1 MAPIDPQMTAQTLI
15 EALPYIRR
23 FSGQTVVVKYGGHA
37 MKDEALKE
45 SFALDVI
52 LLRAVGIYPVL
63 VHGGGPQIGEL
74 LGRLDIAC
82 EFIDGMR
89 VTSPEVMDVVQMVLV
104 GQVNASIVALI
115 NKHGGRAVG
124 LNGHDGGL
132 IRASKMQM
140 ARKGQ
145 GGDQPP
151 EIIDLGLVGEVEQVD
166 AQVLHALEHGAFI
179 PVIAPVGVGPEGESL
194 NINADLVAAAV
205 ASRLRAAKLIMMTD
219 TPGVLDKQGKL
230 ISELTPAKT
239 GQLMEEEVIAGGMI
253 PKVSCC
259 LEALEAGVER
269 AHIIDGRVPNALL
282 LEVFTDQGVGT
293 VFKDR

>member
-52 LLRAVGIYPVL
+52 LLRAVGIYPVV

-132 IRASKMQM
+132 IKASKMQM

-179 PVIAPVGVGPEGESL
+179 PVIAPVGVDVAGETY
-194 NINADLVAAAV
+194 NVNADLVAGAV
-205 ASRLRAAKLIMMTD
+205 AAALKAEKLLLLTDVAGVKDGEGRLLSSLHRGLVEAM
-219 TPGVLDKQGKL
+219 
-230 ISELTPAKT
+230 
-239 GQLMEEEVIAGGMI
+239 IASGEIKGGML
-253 PKVSCC
+253 PKINCC
-259 LEALEAGVER
+259 LEALAAGVKK
-269 AHIIDGRVPNALL
+269 AHIVDGRLAHCLL
-282 LEVFTDQGVGT
+282 LEIFTEHGVGT
-293 VFKDR
+293 EILI

>member
-1 MAPIDPQMTAQTLI
+1 MTAQTLI

-45 SFALDVI
+45 SFALNVI
-52 LLRAVGIYPVL
+52 LLRAVGIYPVV
-63 VHGGGPQIGEL
+63 VHGGGPQIGQL

-132 IRASKMQM
+132 IKASKMQM

-145 GGDQPP
+145 TGDQPP

-230 ISELTPAKT
+230 VSELTPAKT
-239 GQLMEEEVIAGGMI
+239 GQLMEEGVIAGGMI

-269 AHIIDGRVPNALL
+269 AHIIDGRVPDALL

-293 VFKDR
+293 VFKDK

>member
-1 MAPIDPQMTAQTLI
+1 MSPKDPTDTAQTLM

-23 FSGQTVVVKYGGHA
+23 FAGQTVVIKYGGHA
-37 MKDEALKE
+37 MSDQALKE
-45 SFALDVI
+45 SFALNLI
-52 LLRAVGIYPVL
+52 LLRAVGIYPVV

-82 EFIDGMR
+82 EFIEGMR

-104 GQVNASIVALI
+104 GQVNTSIVALI

-124 LNGHDGGL
+124 LSGHDGGL
-132 IRASKMQM
+132 IQASQMQM
-140 ARKGQ
+140 TRQKA
-145 GGDQPP
+145 DQPP
-151 EIIDLGLVGEVEQVD
+151 EIIDLGLVGEVEGVD
-166 AQVLHALEHGAFI
+166 AQVLHALEHGNFI
-179 PVIAPVGVGPEGESL
+179 PVIAPVGVGPGGQSL

-205 ASRLRAAKLIMMTD
+205 ASRLRAAKLILLTD
-219 TPGVLDKQGKL
+219 TPGLLDGEGGL
-230 ISELTPAKT
+230 IAEVTPAQV
-239 GQLMEEEVIAGGMI
+239 GRLLEEGVIAGGMI
-253 PKVSCC
+253 PKISCC

-293 VFKDR
+293 VFKNG